1 MDRMQA
7 TPRIRPVIGGLAD
20 MLAASSSPERTQQM
34 QGLMQFLPVPDIA
47 QTLDRI
53 SYGEPITT
61 GTGMTTELRPEA
73 KNSLAMLL
81 GFLPIGRAAEPAA
94 MAAGRAGERVAE
106 RVVPQVMERGGLP
119 AEMLGAMAQ
128 GTQSPATVFHGS
140 PHLFQK
146 FDASKIGTGEGNQT
160 YGYGLYLAQ
169 NRATADDYARV
180 LGGEQVLYK
189 GKPLDANDPKAFLS
203 NFASGNKMEGQEL
216 VQFWTDRVN
225 ESRLAARQKNPDWRT
240 AESAKMLKQRQAI
253 LREAKKFNPA
263 DYEFKKMGNIYQV
276 DLPDKQIARML
287 DFDKPLSQQAQ
298 PVREALSRLGIAVDD
313 RKLAD
318 FDDAL
323 LGALTSDAPAGA
335 LPRRPMNMTGE
346 EVIKELQRNPSRYLP
361 QMMQGRELTQAMIN
375 PAQGASAVLR
385 QAGIP
390 GIRYLDQGSRSNFRV
405 QNTVRGQPYGEPV
418 SFMTERQAQDY
429 IKEQAAK
436 GFGTEMLP
444 GTSNFV
450 VFPGMED
457 MLRIEQINEQPIQ
470 SLLQTL
476 GR

>member
-1 MDRMQA
+1 
-7 TPRIRPVIGGLAD
+7 
-20 MLAASSSPERTQQM
+20 
-34 QGLMQFLPVPDIA
+34 
-47 QTLDRI
+47 
-53 SYGEPITT
+53 
-61 GTGMTTELRPEA
+61 
-73 KNSLAMLL
+73 
-81 GFLPIGRAAEPAA
+81 
-94 MAAGRAGERVAE
+94 
-106 RVVPQVMERGGLP
+106 MERGGLP

-140 PHLFQK
+140 PHLFQR

-160 YGYGLYLAQ
+160 FGYGLYFAE
-169 NRATADDYARV
+169 NPAVAGDYARQ
-180 LGGEQVLYK
+180 LGG
-189 GKPLDANDPKAFLS
+189 DPKDEILR
-203 NFASGNKMEGQEL
+203 L
-216 VQFWTDRVN
+216 V
-225 ESRLAARQKNPDWRT
+225 SRLRNEASSGTQLSADEVLFAQKGLPGLEPLRNDSRFANLAIRASNDDKEALKELT
-240 AESAKMLKQRQAI
+240 KMAESYGKA
-253 LREAKKFNPA
+253 
-263 DYEFKKMGNIYQV
+263 GNIYQV
-276 DLPDKQIARML
+276 DLPDEQIARML

-390 GIRYLDQGSRSNFRV
+390 GIRYLDQGSRATSGGELLDVFKTPSGWKSKIKVTNRSGVGF
-405 QNTVRGQPYGEPV
+405 QSPTDTVTTSMP
-418 SFMTERQAQDY
+418 FKTEDEARQWAQGK
-429 IKEQAAK
+429 I
-436 GFGTEMLP
+436 GG

-470 SLLQTL
+470 SLFQTL